1 MRQGDIYG
9 ALDELFRDMFDDDGI
24 TLTPET
30 TADDIEDW
38 DSLAHINLLVAI
50 EARFGIKFRTA
61 EVESMHNVAHLVA
74 AIEQKTER
82 R

>member
-1 MRQGDIYG
+1 MQQSQIYG
-9 ALDELFRDMFDDDGI
+9 ELDALFRDMFDDESID
-24 TLTPET
+24 LTPET

-74 AIEQKTER
+74 AIEQKTAR
-82 R
+82 